1 MKYYSSKKHVIL
13 ALLTALFVG
22 ILFYN
27 SKAPVYGDTMKS
39 GVVKC
44 SSIDTV
50 NTRTE
55 PSINSEIINKLANG
69 KTVFIL
75 EEVAGNDN
83 HTWYYV
89 SYNLDA
95 NGESKTGY
103 IRSDYV
109 TVGDNSL
116 QTLSI
121 NPGTLSPEFSYDTT
135 RYTASVDYNVTS
147 VEVSAIPTD
156 ENSQVVGI
164 SGNENLAVG
173 ENTIEVDIQASNGVI
188 AAYYIDVTRQEEAA
202 EVSGSATTSSG
213 TGMSAGEMYELQV
226 NYQKLTEDYEALQQ
240 THKITI
246 IVMGAVIL
254 ILAILLIFMFF
265 RSGRMDEE
273 FDEDDEYDEDEQ
285 SEDEALGALDE
296 LDEDEEREELAEPEE
311 PEVTNLEPDDIAK
324 QPPVHVEVIDIH
336 RDTPVDMK
344 SAMEEFAVEEADS
357 VVEEIAAAG
366 AKSVMEEMVAAKAD
380 SVIEEIAAAEAKS
393 AMEEIAATEVKSAVE
408 EINAV
413 KTTPVVEESLFEEP
427 SEVELSLEEALL
439 RNALADVTA
448 EDKPEEKP
456 EQEHP
461 KAYEEELR
469 EEPEEEYE
477 EELQEEPEE
486 EYEEE
491 LQEDPEEEYEE
502 EEPEEEYEEEAP
514 KKKSFWGML
523 KSLSDV
529 FEEEDL
535 DDYDEVRH
543 VEPEEDA
550 EEDSDEEVDESAFA
564 DEFEDEFAR
573 GRAKKEKKV
582 AKKSKKDS
590 KKGSVTTE
598 EEDDDLEFLDL

>member
-1 MKYYSSKKHVIL
+1 MHKFGRLSRFMKYYSSKKHVIL

-202 EVSGSATTSSG
+202 QVSGSATTSSG

-285 SEDEALGALDE
+285 NEDEALGALDE

-311 PEVTNLEPDDIAK
+311 EEEPEVTSLEPDDTAK

-336 RDTPVDMK
+336 RDTPADMK
-344 SAMEEFAVEEADS
+344 SAMEELAVEEADS
-357 VVEEIAAAG
+357 VVEEIAAAE

-393 AMEEIAATEVKSAVE
+393 AMEEIT
-408 EINAV
+408 AV
-413 KTTPVVEESLFEEP
+413 KTTPVVEERTTPVVESTHEE
-427 SEVELSLEEALL
+427 STEVELSLEEALL
-439 RNALADVTA
+439 RNALAEVMA

-461 KAYEEELR
+461 EAYEEELR
-469 EEPEEEYE
+469 EEPEEEYK
-477 EELQEEPEE
+477 EELQEE
-486 EYEEE
+486 
-491 LQEDPEEEYEE
+491 PEEEYEE
-502 EEPEEEYEEEAP
+502 EEPEEEYEEEAS

-573 GRAKKEKKV
+573 GRAKKEKKA

>member
-164 SGNENLAVG
+164 SGNENLTVG

-188 AAYYIDVTRQEEAA
+188 AAYYIDVTRQDEAA

-311 PEVTNLEPDDIAK
+311 PEVTNLEPDDTAK

-344 SAMEEFAVEEADS
+344 SAMEELAVDEADS
-357 VVEEIAAAG
+357 VVEEIAAAE

-380 SVIEEIAAAEAKS
+380 FVIEEIAAAEAKS
-393 AMEEIAATEVKSAVE
+393 AMEEIT
-408 EINAV
+408 AV
-413 KTTPVVEESLFEEP
+413 KTTPVVEERTTPVAENTHEE
-427 SEVELSLEEALL
+427 STEVELSLEEALL

-456 EQEHP
+456 EQEHQE
-461 KAYEEELR
+461 AYEEELR
-469 EEPEEEYE
+469 EDPEEEYEEGEPEEEYE
-477 EELQEEPEE
+477 EEV
-486 EYEEE
+486 
-491 LQEDPEEEYEE
+491 
-502 EEPEEEYEEEAP
+502 P

-550 EEDSDEEVDESAFA
+550 EEDPDEEVDESAFA

-573 GRAKKEKKV
+573 GRAKKEKKA

>member
-254 ILAILLIFMFF
+254 ILAILLILMFF

-285 SEDEALGALDE
+285 NEDEALGALDE

-311 PEVTNLEPDDIAK
+311 EEEPEVTSLEPDDTAK

-336 RDTPVDMK
+336 RDTPADMK
-344 SAMEEFAVEEADS
+344 SAMEELAVEEADS
-357 VVEEIAAAG
+357 VVEEIAAA
-366 AKSVMEEMVAAKAD
+366 
-380 SVIEEIAAAEAKS
+380 EAKS
-393 AMEEIAATEVKSAVE
+393 AMEEIT
-408 EINAV
+408 AV
-413 KTTPVVEESLFEEP
+413 KTTPVVEERTTPVAENTHEE
-427 SEVELSLEEALL
+427 STEVELSLEEALL
-439 RNALADVTA
+439 RNALAEVMA
-448 EDKPEEKP
+448 EDKPEEKS

-461 KAYEEELR
+461 EAYEEELR
-469 EEPEEEYE
+469 EEPKEEYE

-486 EYEEE
+486 EY
-491 LQEDPEEEYEE
+491 EEEYEE

-535 DDYDEVRH
+535 DDYDAVRH

-550 EEDSDEEVDESAFA
+550 EEDPDEEVDESAFA

-573 GRAKKEKKV
+573 GRAKKEKKA

>member
-1 MKYYSSKKHVIL
+1 MHKFGRLSRFMKYYSSKKHVIL

-95 NGESKTGY
+95 NGESKAGY

-285 SEDEALGALDE
+285 SEDEALDE

-311 PEVTNLEPDDIAK
+311 PEVTNLEPDDTGK
-324 QPPVHVEVIDIH
+324 QPRIHVEVIDIH
-336 RDTPVDMK
+336 RDTPADMK
-344 SAMEEFAVEEADS
+344 SAMEELAVDEADS
-357 VVEEIAAAG
+357 VVEEIAAA
-366 AKSVMEEMVAAKAD
+366 
-380 SVIEEIAAAEAKS
+380 
-393 AMEEIAATEVKSAVE
+393 EVKSAVE
-408 EINAV
+408 EIAATAV
-413 KTTPVVEESLFEEP
+413 KTTSIVEERTTPVAENTHEE
-427 SEVELSLEEALL
+427 STEVELSLEEALL

-448 EDKPEEKP
+448 EDKPEEKT
-456 EQEHP
+456 EQEHSE
-461 KAYEEELR
+461 AYEEELR

-486 EYEEE
+486 EY
-491 LQEDPEEEYEE
+491 E

-550 EEDSDEEVDESAFA
+550 EEEPDEEVDESAFA

-573 GRAKKEKKV
+573 GRAKKEKKA

>member
-254 ILAILLIFMFF
+254 ILAILLILMFF

-285 SEDEALGALDE
+285 SEDEALDE

-311 PEVTNLEPDDIAK
+311 PEVTNLEPDDTTK

-336 RDTPVDMK
+336 RDTPADMK
-344 SAMEEFAVEEADS
+344 SAMEELAVEEADS
-357 VVEEIAAAG
+357 VVGEIAAAE

-393 AMEEIAATEVKSAVE
+393 AMEEIT
-408 EINAV
+408 AV

-573 GRAKKEKKV
+573 GRAKKEKKA

>member
-121 NPGTLSPEFSYDTT
+121 NPGTLPPEFSYDTT

-213 TGMSAGEMYELQV
+213 TGMGAGDMYELQV

-273 FDEDDEYDEDEQ
+273 FDEDDEYDEDE
-285 SEDEALGALDE
+285 EH
-296 LDEDEEREELAEPEE
+296 DEDERDEDVVL
-311 PEVTNLEPDDIAK
+311 DDTAK

-336 RDTPVDMK
+336 RDTSAKDAEEPETAELDVAEEDAAEEDAK
-344 SAMEEFAVEEADS
+344 SIMDEIAAEAAKS
-357 VVEEIAAAG
+357 VVEEIAAA
-366 AKSVMEEMVAAKAD
+366 ET
-380 SVIEEIAAAEAKS
+380 KS
-393 AMEEIAATEVKSAVE
+393 AMEEIVAAETKSAMK
-408 EINAV
+408 EIVAAETKSAMEDIVAV
-413 KTTPVVEESLFEEP
+413 KTAPAAEKSAIEESSEE
-427 SEVELSLEEALL
+427 ELSLEEALL

-448 EDKPEEKP
+448 DS
-456 EQEHP
+456 EQ
-461 KAYEEELR
+461 R

-477 EELQEEPEE
+477 EESEE
-486 EYEEE
+486 EF
-491 LQEDPEEEYEE
+491 
-502 EEPEEEYEEEAP
+502 EEEYEEEAP

-535 DDYDEVRH
+535 DDYDEVRR

-573 GRAKKEKKV
+573 GRAKKDMKA

-598 EEDDDLEFLDL
+598 EGDDDLEFLDL